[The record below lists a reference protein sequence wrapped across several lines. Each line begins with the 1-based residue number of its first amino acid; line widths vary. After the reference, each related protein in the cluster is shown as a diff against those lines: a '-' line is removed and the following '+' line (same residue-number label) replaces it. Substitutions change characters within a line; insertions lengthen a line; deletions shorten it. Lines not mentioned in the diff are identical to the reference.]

1 VKKKNV
7 FSASAVLAMLMATGA
22 AQGADVSP
30 VQINK
35 APPLIRS
42 SWTGFY
48 AGLGLGFRTTRTDA
62 TTTSLIE
69 GTPPD
74 VLSLF
79 APRQSLDGTGL
90 RGSPYLG
97 FNWQFAPRWV
107 AGIEGDFGLA
117 DQTTALEGYNFSP
130 GLGTSGDRLDKLSLK
145 ATWDATLR
153 ARLGYLLTPA
163 TMIYVTGG
171 GAWQRYEITSTC
183 AGNFCVDAEFAPQ
196 AITHSTVRSGW
207 TVGTGIEAAL
217 WSHWLA
223 RVEYRYA
230 DYGTA
235 SFTNVRSS
243 PFAAFGPFIDEF
255 NVKMRT
261 HTATFGL
268 AYKFGDP
275 IDSGR
280 PDGALGAFAAA
291 PAAVSW
297 TGPYVGLGL
306 GARASRDDLTTKSET
321 VAGTLQDPTTA
332 ATSLP
337 FDGTAFRAN
346 PYLGFNWQFAARMV
360 AGVEGD
366 FGFAQQTTTRFGYS
380 FSPGYNFIHSSGSDD
395 SLAVKTKW
403 DASLRGRLGV
413 LVTPTTLAF
422 AAGGVAW
429 QRYDVV
435 SSCVSDFPCSPNNF
449 GYTPATIENSKT
461 KTGWTLGGGIE
472 TVLWRHWLA
481 RAEYRYADFG
491 TASFN
496 IARSSTRPDLD
507 PIVDVFDVKLRT
519 HTVSFGLAYKFN

>member
-1 VKKKNV
+1 MKKENILN
-7 FSASAVLAMLMATGA
+7 AGAVLAALIATGA
-22 AQGADVSP
+22 AQAADVISA
-30 VQINK
+30 QINK
-35 APPLIRS
+35 APPPIRS
-42 SWTGFY
+42 SWSGFY
-48 AGLGLGFRTTRTDA
+48 AGIGVGFRTTRTDA

-69 GTPPD
+69 GTPPA

-79 APRQSLDGTGL
+79 APSQSVDGTGL

-117 DQTTALEGYNFSP
+117 NQTVKLDGYNFSP
-130 GLGTSGDRLDKLSLK
+130 GLGTSGDRADSLSVK
-145 ATWDATLR
+145 ATWDAALR
-153 ARLGYLLTPA
+153 ARLGYLLNPA
-163 TMIYVTGG
+163 TMVYLTGG
-171 GAWQRYEITSTC
+171 GAWQRYEVTSTC
-183 AGNFCVDAEFAPQ
+183 SGNFCVDAEFSPQ
-196 AITHSTVRSGW
+196 AIKHSAVRSGW
-207 TVGTGIEAAL
+207 TVGAGIETAL

-223 RVEYRYA
+223 RAEYRYA
-230 DYGTA
+230 DFGTA

-243 PFAAFGPFIDEF
+243 PFTAFGPFIDDF
-255 NVKMRT
+255 SVRMRA
-261 HTATFGL
+261 HAATFGL

-280 PDGALGAFAAA
+280 HGAFGAFAAA

-297 TGPYVGLGL
+297 SGPYAGLGL

-321 VAGTLQDPTTA
+321 IAGTPQDMTTA

-346 PYLGFNWQFAARMV
+346 PYLGFNWQFAPHWV

-366 FGFAQQTTTRFGYS
+366 FGFAQQTTTRNGFS
-380 FSPGYNFIHSSGSDD
+380 FSPGFSFGHSSGSDD
-395 SLAVKTKW
+395 SLALRTTW

-413 LVTPTTLAF
+413 LVTPATLVF
-422 AAGGVAW
+422 AAGGIAW

-435 SSCVSDFPCSPNNF
+435 SKCVSDFPCSPNNF
-449 GYTPATIENSKT
+449 GYAPAIIENSKT
-461 KTGWTLGGGIE
+461 KIGWTIGGGIE
-472 TVLWRHWLA
+472 TALWRRWFA

-507 PIVDVFDVKLRT
+507 PVVDVFDVKLRT
-519 HTVSFGLAYKFN
+519 HTMSFGLAYKFN